1 MPYHVVVFYPND
13 DDLKLD
19 TTYYLQTHMPMV
31 QEKFGQYGLQ
41 GWEAVEFNRD
51 VGADGEKA
59 PYALQAVLI
68 WDKAEDVA
76 KAMSSPEAQVVFG
89 DLANFCN
96 KKPISMGG
104 SVLGTTRRSSS

>member
-13 DDLKLD
+13 EDLKLD

-31 QEKFGQYGLQ
+31 QEKFGQYGLK
-41 GWEAVEFNRD
+41 GWEAVEFSPD
-51 VGADGEKA
+51 SGADGGRI

-96 KKPISMGG
+96 KAPISMGG
-104 SVLGTTRRSSS
+104 SVVGTTRRSS